1 MSDWWRKNALQNL
14 VLVKGAG
21 CRMFGVQT
29 CENFVRTESQNWR
42 IKLEGT
48 SGGHLVQ
55 PPAPR
60 QRQSRSCCSDVHMKS
75 LSVCVNLLFRMRLRA
90 KDFFLSDFFIIVLNL
105 CGHNSSTVNWKD
117 KSVFKLLDLRSLLD
131 SCYWRYNDND
141 LLIYNNCLV
150 FESRLEIPSKLSPDM
165 S

>member
-21 CRMFGVQT
+21 CRMFRVQT
-29 CENFVRTESQNWR
+29 CENFVRTESQNWG

-60 QRQSRSCCSDVHMKS
+60 QRQCRSCCSDVRMKG
-75 LSVCVNLLFRMRLRA
+75 LSVYVNLFRIRA
-90 KDFFLSDFFIIVLNL
+90 KDFFFLTFSLLFWISVDIILQL
-105 CGHNSSTVNWKD
+105 LTEKI

-141 LLIYNNCLV
+141 LLIYNNCSV
-150 FESRLEIPSKLSPDM
+150 FESRLEIPSKLSPGM